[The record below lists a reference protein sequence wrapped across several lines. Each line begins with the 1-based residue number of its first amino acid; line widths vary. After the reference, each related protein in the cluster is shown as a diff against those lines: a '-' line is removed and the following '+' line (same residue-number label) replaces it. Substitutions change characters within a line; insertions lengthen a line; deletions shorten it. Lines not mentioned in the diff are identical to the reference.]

1 MKKQF
6 LFIAAI
12 VASLQLMAQTKP
24 TVKTVTKPNVAA
36 KSTTSNSV
44 VMKDARDSASYALG
58 YRIAESLKSQSLQ
71 NINMDVFKVGMNAL
85 FTSKTIMS
93 DSILDNAI
101 KKYQEKMSL
110 EKMNANRQAGKV
122 YMEANGKKPG
132 VTTTASGLQYE
143 VLVAG
148 TGTDK
153 PKISSKVKCHYE
165 GTTLDGTVFDS
176 SVKRGEPIVF
186 PLNGVIRGWQEGV
199 QLMTVGSKFRFVIPS
214 ELAYG
219 ERQAG
224 QFITP
229 GSTLIFEVELLGIE

>member
-1 MKKQF
+1 
-6 LFIAAI
+6 
-12 VASLQLMAQTKP
+12 
-24 TVKTVTKPNVAA
+24 
-36 KSTTSNSV
+36 
-44 VMKDARDSASYALG
+44 MKDARDSASYALG

>member
-1 MKKQF
+1 MKKVF
-6 LFIAAI
+6 LLSATIILSFN
-12 VASLQLMAQTKP
+12 VMAQTKQV
-24 TVKTVTKPNVAA
+24 VKTAPKANTATKQVE
-36 KSTTSNSV
+36 KSTLV
-44 VMKDARDSASYALG
+44 LKDAKDSASYALG
-58 YRIAESLKSQSLQ
+58 YRIGESLKSQNLLSVNLD
-71 NINMDVFKVGMNAL
+71 ILKSGMSAL
-85 FTSKTIMS
+85 FNGNAIMK

-110 EKMNANRQAGKV
+110 EKMSANIQAGKV
-122 YMEANGKKPG
+122 FMEANGKKPG
-132 VTTTASGLQYE
+132 VVTTASGLQYE

-148 TGTDK
+148 TGTEK
-153 PKISSKVKCHYE
+153 PKISSKVRCHYE
-165 GTTLDGTVFDS
+165 GKTLDGTIFDS
-176 SVKRGEPIVF
+176 SIKRGEPIVF

-199 QLMTVGSKFRFVIPS
+199 QLMTVGSKFKFVIPS

>member
-24 TVKTVTKPNVAA
+24 TVKTVTKPNLAA
-36 KSTTSNSV
+36 KPTTSNSV